1 MKGQEVTKFITMAK
15 LCEYSG
21 LHHQTI
27 KDMLAG
33 KGKAKLETIRKLR
46 QGLEQAERE
55 LMLALKDVKHF
66 KNTIR

>member
-1 MKGQEVTKFITMAK
+1 MKGQEVTKFVTMAK
-15 LCEYSG
+15 LCGYSG

-33 KGKAKLETIRKLR
+33 KGKAKPESIRRLR

-55 LMLALKDVKHF
+55 LEIALKDIRHF
-66 KNTIR
+66 KKTVR